1 MALDLEN
8 ARRFAALRHVQ
19 RESLNALHAAGF
31 EVMLLRA
38 CLLGAV
44 LADDSSALSA
54 QAPGALSPGFL
65 KAADPLAKPQPQQV
79 QQPQQLQQPQQPEQ
93 PGISVALLIHHLGCL
108 GLSRRSCLPR
118 SQVDQKVLKID
129 FMTLGRGGGA
139 IRAGLCSQSSGEGPQ
154 YEEKPIQPCWE
165 LGGSLH

>member
-8 ARRFAALRHVQ
+8 AWRFSALRAHLQ

-93 PGISVALLIHHLGCL
+93 PGISVALLIHNLGCL

-118 SQVDQKVLKID
+118 SQVDQKVLKIELI
-129 FMTLGRGGGA
+129 TGRGVGA
-139 IRAGLCSQSSGEGPQ
+139 VRAGLCSQSSGEEPQ
-154 YEEKPIQPCWE
+154 WRCQERVDPFAKM
-165 LGGSLH
+165 